1 MSKPKKKRTKKY
13 MPGRRPTIPTWVYD
27 TWGQLSE
34 ESLQKLEDVCRT
46 DLSLIKM
53 GTWDRTRYGDLT
65 FALKQFY
72 AFAKSFDGSDEYEL
86 LATMATGALHALKNL
101 ADEERAGKPKR
112 PKVIRAALAPLEQAL
127 ETYFTMMRKLHRSE
141 HEAARRK
148 ADRTNLTKALE
159 DVAVG
164 GVCIVAPDEKDEEVC
179 RLGCCGVAY
188 VNSACEVGHLA
199 RDENRNL
206 FWVIDERGTFVRI
219 TEPTLMFFVET
230 EPSKDPK
237 WTTSD

>member
-13 MPGRRPTIPTWVYD
+13 RPGRPTIPTWVYD
-27 TWGQLSE
+27 AWGQIPE

-46 DLSLIKM
+46 DLSLTKM
-53 GTWDRTRYGDLT
+53 GTWDRMRYGDLN

-72 AFAKSFDGSDEYEL
+72 AFAQSFDGSDEYEL

-101 ADEERAGKPKR
+101 ADEEHDG

-127 ETYFTMMRKLHRSE
+127 ETYFRMMRELYRSE
-141 HEAARRK
+141 HEAARRV
-148 ADRTNLTKALE
+148 ADRTNLTKALGE
-159 DVAVG
+159 VAVG
-164 GVCIVAPDEKDEEVC
+164 GVCILAPDEKDEEVC

-199 RDENRNL
+199 RDESTRNL

>member
-13 MPGRRPTIPTWVYD
+13 QPGRETIPTWVYD
-27 TWGQLSE
+27 LWGPLTE
-34 ESLQKLEDVCRT
+34 ENYQTFEAAVRT

-53 GTWDRTRYGDLT
+53 GTWDGSRYGDLL
-65 FALKQFY
+65 FALRQLY

-127 ETYFTMMRKLHRSE
+127 ETYFTMMRELHRSE

-148 ADRTNLTKALE
+148 ADRTNLTKALGE
-159 DVAVG
+159 VAVG
-164 GVCIVAPDEKDEEVC
+164 GVCILAPDEKDEEVC

>member
-13 MPGRRPTIPTWVYD
+13 TPGRRPTIPTWVYD
-27 TWGQLSE
+27 AWGQIPE

-53 GTWDRTRYGDLT
+53 GTWDRMRYGDLN

-72 AFAKSFDGSDEYEL
+72 AFAQSFDGSDEYEL

-101 ADEERAGKPKR
+101 ADEEHKGLPKR

-127 ETYFTMMRKLHRSE
+127 ETYFTMMRELYRSE

-148 ADRTNLTKALE
+148 ADQTNLTKALE
-159 DVAVG
+159 EVAVG
-164 GVCIVAPDEKDEEVC
+164 GVCIVAPDETDGEVC
-179 RLGCCGVAY
+179 RLGCQGVAY
-188 VNSACEVGHLA
+188 VNSSCEVGHLA

-206 FWVIDERGTFVRI
+206 FWVIDERNAFVRLV
-219 TEPTLMFFVET
+219 EPTLMFFVEDK
-230 EPSKDPK
+230 PSKPK
-237 WTTSD
+237 EFQS

>member
-1 MSKPKKKRTKKY
+1 MSKPKKKRCKKY
-13 MPGRRPTIPTWVYD
+13 QPGRATIPTWVYD
-27 TWGQLSE
+27 LWGPLTE
-34 ESLQKLEDVCRT
+34 ENYQTFEAAVRT
-46 DLSLIKM
+46 DLSLIRM
-53 GTWDRTRYGDLT
+53 GTWDGSRYGDLL
-65 FALKQFY
+65 FALRQLY
-72 AFAKSFDGSDEYEL
+72 AFAKSFDGSGEYEL

-101 ADEERAGKPKR
+101 ADEEHKGLPKR

-127 ETYFTMMRKLHRSE
+127 ETYFTMMRELHRSE

-159 DVAVG
+159 DVAAG
-164 GVCIVAPDEKDEEVC
+164 GVCIVAPDETDGEVC
-179 RLGCCGVAY
+179 RLGCSGVAY

-206 FWVIDERGTFVRI
+206 FWVIDERGTFVRLV
-219 TEPTLMFFVET
+219 EPTLMFFVEDK
-230 EPSKDPK
+230 PSKDPK